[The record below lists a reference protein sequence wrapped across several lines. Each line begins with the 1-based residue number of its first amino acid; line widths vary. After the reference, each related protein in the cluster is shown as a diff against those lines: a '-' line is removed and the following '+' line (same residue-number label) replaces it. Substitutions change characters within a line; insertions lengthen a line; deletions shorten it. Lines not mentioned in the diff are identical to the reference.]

1 MDTSARRKAEN
12 NGVDVRSYNVIY
24 NLIDDVEKA
33 MKGMLGP
40 KMVERVLGAAE
51 VKQVFRIPKVG
62 TIAGSV
68 VRTGLIQRGAKGRVI
83 RAGEKVA
90 EAAIDSLKRLTE
102 DVKEVKQGY
111 ECGIS
116 LEDFTDIKVGDVIEC
131 VITEEKK
138 VE

>member
-1 MDTSARRKAEN
+1 
-12 NGVDVRSYNVIY
+12 YNVIY

-90 EAAIDSLKRLTE
+90 EATIDSLKRLTE